1 MDRDHQGKEAAA
13 MEEYRHSEQKEETVE
28 KQPRRVHSGLC
39 ATVGKKVLSRDIRIK
54 DDVRLK

>member
-1 MDRDHQGKEAAA
+1 